1 MFETWFVLLTLIQYL
16 RQTEKLMRQLQG
28 MNIKSMLVLKIVSI
42 ASKYKHWIK
51 NCLAF
56 LPSEFLIDNQIINA
70 TKIGRPHVRAA
81 LLLAK
86 VLKKTK
92 FSYNALVFIF
102 AQRVH

>member
-1 MFETWFVLLTLIQYL
+1 
-16 RQTEKLMRQLQG
+16 MRQLQG

-42 ASKYKHWIK
+42 VSKYKHWIK

-70 TKIGRPHVRAA
+70 TKFGRTNVMAA

-86 VLKKTK
+86 VLI
-92 FSYNALVFIF
+92 NN
-102 AQRVH
+102 R

>member
-1 MFETWFVLLTLIQYL
+1 
-16 RQTEKLMRQLQG
+16 MRQLQG

-42 ASKYKHWIK
+42 ASKYKRWIK

-86 VLKKTK
+86 VL
-92 FSYNALVFIF
+92 YNSTDFNKSTVRYLLII
-102 AQRVH
+102 

>member
-1 MFETWFVLLTLIQYL
+1 MDNLPLLINYKQHL

-42 ASKYKHWIK
+42 VSKYQRWIK
-51 NCLAF
+51 NYLAF

-70 TKIGRPHVRAA
+70 TKIGRTHVRVA

-86 VLKKTK
+86 VL
-92 FSYNALVFIF
+92 L
-102 AQRVH
+102 